1 MELAGQ
7 LIDLKIILLLLVMAT
22 LQILQIEILR
32 MLKNNTTA
40 DVDGD
45 HNSINVAQRDINI
58 QQIIQSNEPRPS
70 NIQRLLEGIGDLEIL
85 ESVTEPDTLPYTI
98 EEKIK
103 YNKLIDYLYD
113 IDEYLDWKY
122 NIAQRLNFLELNGFP
137 GTKDKVISFVRRK
150 WKKIRFEF
158 PENPDKIIYNICKEI
173 ENELSQVIN
182 NKLNHEDISCTMY
195 VVFYVFA
202 ECKIFEKPPCS
213 S

>member
-1 MELAGQ
+1 
-7 LIDLKIILLLLVMAT
+7 
-22 LQILQIEILR
+22 
-32 MLKNNTTA
+32 MLKNNTNT
-40 DVDGD
+40 DIDGNN
-45 HNSINVAQRDINI
+45 NSINVAQRDINI

-70 NIQRLLEGIGDLEIL
+70 NIQKLLEGIGDLEIL
-85 ESVTEPDTLPYTI
+85 ESITEPDTLPYTI

-113 IDEYLDWKY
+113 LDEYLDWKY

-150 WKKIRFEF
+150 WKKLRFTS
-158 PENPDKIIYNICKEI
+158 PENPDQIIFTICKEI
-173 ENELSQVIN
+173 EDELCKVIN